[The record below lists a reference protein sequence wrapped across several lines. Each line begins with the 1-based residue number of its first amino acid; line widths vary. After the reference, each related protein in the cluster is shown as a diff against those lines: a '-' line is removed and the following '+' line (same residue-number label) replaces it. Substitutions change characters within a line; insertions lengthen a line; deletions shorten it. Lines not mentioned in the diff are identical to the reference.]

1 MMLRALM
8 LVTWG
13 LVSQAALGEQ
23 NRYQCSYYLF
33 EVPTTVNGC
42 SDCYVPLVVTKGP
55 IEARRDQEAAVITTY
70 ERDSI
75 WQLERQVLKY
85 SDLAIELPARR
96 IMFGGKIYRYQL
108 VGNAEPVRLLKNPL
122 GTMPVHRISDP
133 RTKDGGLRE
142 VLLRDLSMAGGAE
155 PCAAGDAR

>member
-1 MMLRALM
+1 MLRALM
-8 LVTWG
+8 LGSWW

-33 EVPTTVNGC
+33 DVSATVNGC
-42 SDCYVPLVVTKGP
+42 SDCYVPLIVTKGP
-55 IEARRDQEAAVITTY
+55 IEAQQDQEVAVITTY

-75 WQLERQVLKY
+75 WQVERQVLKY
-85 SDLAIELPARR
+85 ADLAIELPARR
-96 IMFGGKIYRYQL
+96 IKFGGKIYRYQL

-122 GTMPVHRISDP
+122 GTTPVHRISHP
-133 RTKDGGLRE
+133 RTDDGGLWE

-155 PCAAGDAR
+155 ACAAEGAR